1 MKVRRIT
8 NDAGQNAVEV
18 EPDRLI
24 AVHVL
29 WPAGVPPAPYPEPVY
44 GAFAEPDGTIVDG
57 RFRPI
62 ALMDGQG
69 RDPYSALLMLGED
82 GGWRDD

>member
-8 NDAGQNAVEV
+8 NDAGQNAVEI

-24 AVHVL
+24 TVHVL
-29 WPAGVPPAPYPEPVY
+29 WPAGVPPAPHPEPVY
-44 GAFAEPDGTIVDG
+44 GAFAAVDSVAVDEQ
-57 RFRPI
+57 FRVR

-69 RDPYSALLMLGED
+69 RNPYSALLMLGED